1 MFLTGRQEIIQ
12 LVKKLKT
19 AFPSPCLSSGSS
31 GERKEREEEMEME
44 REASDV
50 DVRVEEGMK
59 GSRRNKGRRG
69 RTRSGGF
76 IDLNE

>member
-31 GERKEREEEMEME
+31 GGRKEREEEEME
-44 REASDV
+44 REAGDV
-50 DVRVEEGMK
+50 DVRVEDGMK
-59 GSRRNKGRRG
+59 GSKRNKGRRG

>member
-19 AFPSPCLSSGSS
+19 AFPSPCLSSSSS
-31 GERKEREEEMEME
+31 GGRKEREEEEME
-44 REASDV
+44 REAGDV

>member
-31 GERKEREEEMEME
+31 GGRKEREEEE
-44 REASDV
+44 REAGDV
-50 DVRVEEGMK
+50 DVKVEEGMK
-59 GSRRNKGRRG
+59 GSRRNKGSRG

>member
-31 GERKEREEEMEME
+31 GERKEREEEEEME

-50 DVRVEEGMK
+50 DARVEEGMK
-59 GSRRNKGRRG
+59 GSRRNKGRKG